1 METIIDLEKW
11 LIIKLDHYDNNEQF
25 EITTD
30 DVRKWINIYNDLIK
44 RGYSITQNL
53 ENENR

>member
-11 LIIKLDHYDNNEQF
+11 LIIKLDHYDNNEQY

>member
-53 ENENR
+53 ENEN

>member
-44 RGYSITQNL
+44 RGYLITQNL

>member
-11 LIIKLDHYDNNEQF
+11 LINKLDLYDNNQKY
-25 EITTD
+25 EITTN
-30 DVRKWINIYNDLIK
+30 DVRTWIHVYNDLIK